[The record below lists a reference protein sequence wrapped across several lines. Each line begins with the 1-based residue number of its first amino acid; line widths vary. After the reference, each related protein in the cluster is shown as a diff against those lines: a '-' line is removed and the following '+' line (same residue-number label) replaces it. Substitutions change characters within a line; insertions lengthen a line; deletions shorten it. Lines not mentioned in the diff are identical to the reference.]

1 MKKTANFRFVLPF
14 YNCYD
19 NDRTVGHVIEVQYE
33 LDIDDKTKEIK
44 NKEIK
49 QVLMGYAEF
58 EYKGSLFHITKEKYD
73 LPTKVDKK
81 FFCSFDTVGDYLF
94 RFWSTDKIFKEFIS
108 GEKEKHTFLL
118 MEEEDYLE
126 KGF

>member
-73 LPTKVDKK
+73 LPIKVDKK
-81 FFCSFDTVGDYLF
+81 FFCSFDEVGDHLF
-94 RFWSTDKIFKEFIS
+94 RCWSTDKIFKEFIS
-108 GEKEKHTFLL
+108 GEKEEHTFLV

-126 KGF
+126 KSF